1 MIVYTIICNG
11 KLSSEGYSTLEEAQK
26 FCETRAGN
34 PQKIGNGWRYENE
47 NNSYVIQDVR
57 VEVKDD

>member
-1 MIVYTIICNG
+1 MSV
-11 KLSSEGYSTLEEAQK
+11 EEAQR

-34 PQKIGNGWRYENE
+34 PQRIGNGWRYKSE

-57 VEVKDD
+57 VEIKDV